1 MKKDCVP
8 IASCNPT
15 YFGLDM
21 AAITINVVLFSIIT
35 SFLSNYIEGWTPMF
49 VVGGI
54 LVFVDW
60 VYVKIILRL
69 EENVFFVIGAN
80 IKIPS
85 TVLGYRES
93 FPKVY
98 YRALFRTLQKE
109 EETSGEDTEK
119 EV

>member
-1 MKKDCVP
+1 MKKNCVP

-21 AAITINVVLFSIIT
+21 AAISINAVVFSFT
-35 SFLSNYIEGWTPMF
+35 FSLSSFFWSGWTPAF
-49 VVGGI
+49 VIGGF

-60 VYVKIILRL
+60 IYVKIILKL

-80 IKIPS
+80 IRIPAI
-85 TVLGYRES
+85 VLGYRES

-98 YRALFRTLQKE
+98 YRALFKALEKE
-109 EETSGEDTEK
+109 EEIGENGSEGKD
-119 EV
+119 